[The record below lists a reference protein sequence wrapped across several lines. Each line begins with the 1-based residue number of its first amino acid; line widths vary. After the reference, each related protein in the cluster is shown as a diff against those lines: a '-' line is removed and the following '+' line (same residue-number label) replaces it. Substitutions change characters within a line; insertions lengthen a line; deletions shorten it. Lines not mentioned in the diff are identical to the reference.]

1 MPSIIPQLVFTSKIK
16 QKIAVFIAG
25 TIRPLSGSFCHLHR
39 NYDYVRS
46 AIRELIEQGVLTYTG
61 EQPRALRFTPYGLEH
76 LKAEMPMAYA
86 YYRAITNNNHPGSSE
101 AHKLLMRRQGDIQ
114 ACMMEAQIQIGSER
128 PLLSE
133 TLVGTN
139 EKIPLSDAVYL
150 PVKEMKIIKNAFAE
164 SEGRVVKET
173 REQSSRASGILLSP
187 GINAPVYD
195 LIGSEY
201 MKVYSAPELSMQ
213 LQVQKFRSDL
223 FGVRV
228 PCDYTTPMDCIA
240 LYNSETAVLTRLKDY
255 HTAKVNQENKPAKVK
270 QKKKTGHAMDR
281 SALQKNTSI
290 YRAMLDR
297 SVWKMAFRLMPR
309 DMYGVWCLALL
320 AWFTEQEIYDAAV
333 QIEEGKR
340 AGVEVRNGDLYVQGK
355 NAAEYLTCCI
365 GRLEHAR
372 MMQRYLA
379 KDEPIPVI
387 CWHHQAGFVREFLS
401 DTPLEIIEID
411 INEATV
417 RMLN

>member
-1 MPSIIPQLVFTSKIK
+1 
-16 QKIAVFIAG
+16 
-25 TIRPLSGSFCHLHR
+25 
-39 NYDYVRS
+39 
-46 AIRELIEQGVLTYTG
+46 
-61 EQPRALRFTPYGLEH
+61 
-76 LKAEMPMAYA
+76 
-86 YYRAITNNNHPGSSE
+86 
-101 AHKLLMRRQGDIQ
+101 
-114 ACMMEAQIQIGSER
+114 
-128 PLLSE
+128 
-133 TLVGTN
+133 
-139 EKIPLSDAVYL
+139 
-150 PVKEMKIIKNAFAE
+150 
-164 SEGRVVKET
+164 
-173 REQSSRASGILLSP
+173 
-187 GINAPVYD
+187 
-195 LIGSEY
+195 
-201 MKVYSAPELSMQ
+201 
-213 LQVQKFRSDL
+213 
-223 FGVRV
+223 
-228 PCDYTTPMDCIA
+228 
-240 LYNSETAVLTRLKDY
+240 
-255 HTAKVNQENKPAKVK
+255 
-270 QKKKTGHAMDR
+270 MDR